1 MKKTYMK
8 PVSKVVRIKMT
19 SMLAASLPSTLN
31 NEDAVSS
38 AMGRDFDFD
47 FDDEDEE

>member
-8 PVSKVVRIKMT
+8 PVSKVVRIKMA
-19 SMLAASLPSTLN
+19 SIIAASLPSQTLN

-47 FDDEDEE
+47 FDDDEE

>member
-19 SMLAASLPSTLN
+19 SLIAASPLGIHDDVTVTDKSDLL
-31 NEDAVSS
+31 
-38 AMGRDFDFD
+38 GRDFDFD
-47 FDDEDEE
+47 DDEE

>member
-19 SMLAASLPSTLN
+19 SMLAASPFGLHDDVKVTDTGDLL
-31 NEDAVSS
+31 
-38 AMGRDFDFD
+38 GRDFDFD
-47 FDDEDEE
+47 DEEE